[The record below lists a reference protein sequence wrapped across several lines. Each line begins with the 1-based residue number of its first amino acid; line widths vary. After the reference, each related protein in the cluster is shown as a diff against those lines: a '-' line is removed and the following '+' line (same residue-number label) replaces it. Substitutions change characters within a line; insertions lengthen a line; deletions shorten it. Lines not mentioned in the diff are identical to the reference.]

1 MAKTKIEKI
10 AGIEEEIRQLEN
22 SSRHAS
28 GILAGHFHAC
38 ILGEQQGDCP
48 VSCILYPDII
58 HTILFFLVKNDASSL
73 PLSLVHVVERL
84 IISANIGKGLQKQT
98 SWSVLLC

>member
-22 SSRHAS
+22 GSRHAS

-38 ILGEQQGDCP
+38 ILSEQQGDCP

-58 HTILFFLVKNDASSL
+58 HTILFFLVQDDAPSL
-73 PLSLVHVVERL
+73 PLSLVHVVEFCFMASKVVKKRYIL
-84 IISANIGKGLQKQT
+84 NNRSK
-98 SWSVLLC
+98 